1 MIEKWTKYDILYFK
15 NNGIFSLVTLI
26 KPKISLLYEQK
37 WLTFDLYKQ
46 KRVHIERKRE
56 KKKAQNKL
64 CSNLLGFWLVYDD
77 FKKWFYKL
85 LYRKKYFQIYY
96 SFLLTREKSL
106 DLK

>member
-46 KRVHIERKRE
+46 KRVYIERKRE
-56 KKKAQNKL
+56 KKKGTKQVML
-64 CSNLLGFWLVYDD
+64 QFIGFLISVW
-77 FKKWFYKL
+77 WF
-85 LYRKKYFQIYY
+85 
-96 SFLLTREKSL
+96 
-106 DLK
+106 